1 MVAPL
6 STRPPAI
13 RVRFASFLISAL
25 FVLSLFGAAVPGLVR
40 PARAAGNPIVTEN
53 QQPGDAAWQLGS
65 LVSDDATGQIKGY
78 ASATSVSQNQSIT
91 FYVTTNPAQTYS
103 IDFFRMGWYGGLGA
117 RLRLHVGPLDGV
129 TQPSCPTD
137 PTTGMIAC
145 AWTAS
150 YTLGVPGDWTS
161 GIYLGLLTN
170 AHGYQ
175 NYMIF
180 VVKDGRPA
188 AFLYQESVTTG
199 EAYNNYPDDRVTG
212 KSLYEYN
219 SYGANTVAGD
229 QRAVKVSFDRPYTSY
244 GAALFLD
251 WEVYLVRWLERNGYD
266 VTYSTDVDT
275 HADGAALLNSKAF
288 ISSGHD
294 EYWSMEMFN
303 AARSARDAGT
313 NLAFFGADTA
323 FWQVRFESSAAG
335 IPNRVMVCYK
345 DAAIDPVQGP
355 TTTVAFRDPPVNQPE
370 QTLVGVQFTN
380 MVDYG
385 NNVRYVVTNSSNWVY
400 AGTGF
405 QDGDSVPGIVGY
417 EMDRLMSNYPPP
429 PNTSYTL
436 LSHSPYTSSGGVSD
450 YANSSIYQAPSGA
463 WVFAA
468 GSISWNWGLDDFN
481 YTLADPRI
489 QRVTANV
496 LNAFLNGTPIV
507 QKLTMS
513 APASATAGQSFAVRV
528 TSANSQGNPV
538 ATYRGTVH
546 FSSSDGQAVLPADYT
561 FTTADAGVHQFS
573 FTLKAAGNQT
583 VNVVDLA
590 DPTLAATVSVTVT
603 GGPAATLI
611 LNTPSEAKATQ
622 AFNVTVT
629 LRDQFGNVATGFR
642 GTVHFTSTDVVA
654 QTLGDLPAD
663 YTFTSG
669 DGGIHTFSVTL
680 VTVGNQ
686 TITVADTANTAL
698 RATSVPITVSA
709 L

>member
-1 MVAPL
+1 M
-6 STRPPAI
+6 
-13 RVRFASFLISAL
+13 
-25 FVLSLFGAAVPGLVR
+25 
-40 PARAAGNPIVTEN
+40 
-53 QQPGDAAWQLGS
+53 
-65 LVSDDATGQIKGY
+65 
-78 ASATSVSQNQSIT
+78 
-91 FYVTTNPAQTYS
+91 
-103 IDFFRMGWYGGLGA
+103 
-117 RLRLHVGPLDGV
+117 
-129 TQPSCPTD
+129 
-137 PTTGMIAC
+137 
-145 AWTAS
+145 
-150 YTLGVPGDWTS
+150 
-161 GIYLGLLTN
+161 
-170 AHGYQ
+170 
-175 NYMIF
+175 
-180 VVKDGRPA
+180 
-188 AFLYQESVTTG
+188 
-199 EAYNNYPDDRVTG
+199 
-212 KSLYEYN
+212 YEYN

-251 WEVYLVRWLERNGYD
+251 WEVYLVRWLERTGYD

-385 NNVRYVVTNSSNWVY
+385 NNVGYVVTNSSNWVY

-405 QDGDSVPGIVGY
+405 KDGDSVPGIVGY

-436 LSHSPYTSSGGVSD
+436 LSHSPYTSSGRVSD

-468 GSISWNWGLDDFN
+468 GSISWSWGLDDFN

-496 LNAFLNGTPIV
+496 LNAFLNGAPTV

-513 APASATAGQSFAVRV
+513 APAAATAGQAFTVRV
-528 TSANSQGNPV
+528 TAANSQGNPV
-538 ATYRGTVH
+538 PGYQGTVS
-546 FSSSDGQAVLPADYT
+546 FSSSDGQAVLPSNYT
-561 FTTADAGVHQFS
+561 FTGADAGVHQFS
-573 FTLKAAGNQT
+573 VTLKTAGNQT
-583 VNVVDLA
+583 VTAVDLA
-590 DPTLAATVSVTVT
+590 DPTLAATVTVSVTA
-603 GGPAATLI
+603 GPAATLI
-611 LNTPSEAKATQ
+611 LNTPSEAKATH

-629 LRDQFGNVATGFR
+629 LHDQFGNVATGYR
-642 GTVHFTSTDVVA
+642 GTVHFTSTEHRPLHLHRPPRPVPGRPSRRLHIH
-654 QTLGDLPAD
+654 QRGRGDPHLLRHPGHGGQSDHHRRGHGEHRAPGHERAD
-663 YTFTSG
+663 NG
-669 DGGIHTFSVTL
+669 
-680 VTVGNQ
+680 Q
-686 TITVADTANTAL
+686 
-698 RATSVPITVSA
+698 RAVETRKDLARLKPRRRI
-709 L
+709 

>member
-1 MVAPL
+1 MVGPR
-6 STRPPAI
+6 STRVAAI
-13 RVRFASFLISAL
+13 RVRCASSLVSAV
-25 FVLSLFGAAVPGLVR
+25 FVLSVFGAAMPSLVQL
-40 PARAAGNPIVTEN
+40 ARAAGNPIVTEN
-53 QQPGDAAWQLGS
+53 QQPGDASWQLGS

-78 ASATSVSQNQSIT
+78 ASTTSVNQNQSIT
-91 FYVTTNPAQTYS
+91 FYVTTNPAQTYT
-103 IDFFRMGWYGGLGA
+103 INFFRIGWYGGLGG
-117 RLRLHVGPLDGV
+117 RLRLHVGPLDGM

-137 PTTGMIAC
+137 RTTGMIGC

-150 YTLGVPGDWTS
+150 YTLSVPGDWTS
-161 GIYLGLLTN
+161 GVYLGLLTN
-170 AHGYQ
+170 AQGYQ
-175 NYMIF
+175 NYLIF

-188 AFLYQESVTTG
+188 TFLYQESVTTG

-229 QRAVKVSFDRPYTSY
+229 QRAVKVSFDRPYTAN

-275 HADGAALLNSKAF
+275 HAAGAALLNSKAF

-294 EYWSMEMFN
+294 EYWSMDMFN
-303 AARSARDAGT
+303 AAKSAREAGT

-380 MVDYG
+380 MVNYG
-385 NNVRYVVTNSSNWVY
+385 NNVGYVVTNSSNWVY

-436 LSHSPYTSSGGVSD
+436 LSHSPYTSSGGVPD

-468 GSISWNWGLDDFN
+468 GSISWSWGLDNFN

-489 QRVTANV
+489 QQTTANV
-496 LNAFLNGTPIV
+496 LNAFLNGAPIV

-513 APASATAGQSFAVRV
+513 APASTTAGQSFTVSV
-528 TSANSQGNPV
+528 TAANSQGNPV
-538 ATYRGTVH
+538 ATYQGAVH
-546 FSSSDGQAVLPADYT
+546 FNYT
-561 FTTADAGVHQFS
+561 FTSADAGVHQFS
-573 FTLKAAGNQT
+573 VTLKTAGNQT
-583 VNVVDLA
+583 VTVVDLA
-590 DPTLAATVSVTVT
+590 DPTLTATVTVT
-603 GGPAATLI
+603 VTAGPATALI
-611 LNTPSEAKATQ
+611 LNTPSVAKATQ
-622 AFNVTVT
+622 PFNVTVT
-629 LRDQFGNVATGFR
+629 LRDQFGNVATGYR
-642 GTVHFTSTDVVA
+642 GTVHFTSTDLLA

-663 YTFTSG
+663 YTFTNG
-669 DGGIHTFSVTL
+669 DAGTHTFSVTL
-680 VTVGNQ
+680 ATVGNQ
-686 TITVADTANTAL
+686 TITVADTANTTL